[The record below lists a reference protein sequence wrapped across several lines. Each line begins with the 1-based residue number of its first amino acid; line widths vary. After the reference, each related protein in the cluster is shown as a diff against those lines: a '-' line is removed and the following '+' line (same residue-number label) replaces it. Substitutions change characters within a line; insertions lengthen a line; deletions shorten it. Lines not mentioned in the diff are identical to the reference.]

1 MSSPKTRSSN
11 RPRYEESRRRTRDAA
26 VGIPPRPPDDGF
38 HDPSVLERLR
48 EQQAL
53 IEEARRR
60 ARRRRQ
66 AYAAAALLAA
76 AAGTAAFLSFHHG
89 GGGGGKPAVGSE
101 SPIGAISRVG
111 SSVSPMARGGQ
122 LTILARRPGVS
133 SSGWYEI
140 YTLAR
145 GRLHPFIR
153 CPDRAEWCGE
163 VTSVAWLRDGS
174 RLAFSV
180 TSLGGPA
187 RFNGI
192 HIVDLRTGQDRWQS
206 AVAPDY
212 PVDLEWSPD
221 GSRLTFASAGF
232 IYVMDVKSFRARL
245 VPTWSS
251 GFDSSPSWSPRG
263 TSLVFANR
271 QNHQASIYRVDLDGS
286 HRQLLASGASAPAWS
301 PDGTKI
307 AYRSSCGG
315 GIRLITPAG
324 KDVTPGRSHSHCKTI
339 GFAGSPVWSPDGKKI
354 AIIAARAFTPGTYV
368 MDVAGGHLAFLTSAD
383 GRAQSYVRTEDA
395 SWQPLLPRRSKRLC
409 WRHRASWCSRV
420 LQTRKPPRTSSHGRK
435 SD

>member
-11 RPRYEESRRRTRDAA
+11 RPRSDESRRRTRDAA
-26 VGIPPRPPDDGF
+26 VGIPPRPQDDGF

-89 GGGGGKPAVGSE
+89 GGGAGQPAADSQ
-101 SPIGAISRVG
+101 SPNGAISNVVN
-111 SSVSPMARGGQ
+111 SVSPIARGGQ
-122 LTILARRPGVS
+122 LTILAPS
-133 SSGWYEI
+133 DLAADSSGWYELF
-140 YTLAR
+140 TLAK

-163 VTSVAWLRDGS
+163 ILSVAWTRDGT

-180 TSLGGPA
+180 TSLGGTA

-192 HIVDLRTGQDRWQS
+192 HIVDLRTGQDRWQLTS
-206 AVAPDY
+206 DPGD

-221 GSRLTFASAGF
+221 GSSLAFASAGS
-232 IYVMDVKSFRARL
+232 IYAMDVQSFRARL
-245 VPTWSS
+245 VATWGS

-263 TSLVFANR
+263 TSLVFAER
-271 QNHQASIYRVDLDGS
+271 QNHHSSIYNIDLDGS

-307 AYRSSCGG
+307 AYRSNCGG

-324 KDVTPGRSHSHCKTI
+324 KDVTPGRSYSHCKTI

-354 AIIAARAFTPGTYV
+354 AIITARAFTPGTYV
-368 MDVAGGHLAFLTSAD
+368 MDVDGGHLAYLTNAD
-383 GRAQSYVRTEDA
+383 GRAQSYARTADA
-395 SWQPLLPRRSKRLC
+395 SWQPQLRDEDS
-409 WRHRASWCSRV
+409 RARWPTSANRATRV
-420 LQTRKPPRTSSHGRK
+420 ENR
-435 SD
+435 